1 MIFVA
6 QFRGAARH
14 TPLRRG
20 DSGGAQMPRRGT
32 ADDRN
37 ARGRHGPT
45 FFVVLIAALAAVA
58 PPAAAQTP
66 TNISAASGL
75 SEVSSA
81 RRSAGCRSTLPPASR
96 RAGYWSYRLVRGRK
110 CWSGPLRANA
120 NLHTRRVPRR
130 AAVLSRSTPTPPP
143 TPAPTPAP
151 SPAPTPSPSS
161 SPSSPP
167 SPTPSP
173 SLPPTPTTTPAPTPT
188 PSPSPTASPTP
199 SPLPTPATAPAPLP
213 APTPAATTTPTA
225 TPAPTPPPAPTP
237 TPSHR
242 ISAAFADAFV
252 VAPLPVAI
260 PLPPRPAPG
269 VRSVLFALVLS
280 ALVACAG
287 FLLVSRS
294 TGVRV
299 TGAAIAGPGQNVMTL
314 ITTDTFGYVKQ
325 NIDKL
330 VQQAGV

>member
-45 FFVVLIAALAAVA
+45 FFVALIAALAAVA

-110 CWSGPLRANA
+110 CWSGPLKANA
-120 NLHTRRVPRR
+120 NLHARRAPRR
-130 AAVLSRSTPTPPP
+130 AAILSRS
-143 TPAPTPAP
+143 APT
-151 SPAPTPSPSS
+151 
-161 SPSSPP
+161 
-167 SPTPSP
+167 
-173 SLPPTPTTTPAPTPT
+173 PTPT
-188 PSPSPTASPTP
+188 PSPSLTTSPPPT
-199 SPLPTPATAPAPLP
+199 PTPATTTM
-213 APTPAATTTPTA
+213 PT
-225 TPAPTPPPAPTP
+225 PTPPPAP
-237 TPSHR
+237 S
-242 ISAAFADAFV
+242 
-252 VAPLPVAI
+252 
-260 PLPPRPAPG
+260 PAP
-269 VRSVLFALVLS
+269 APT
-280 ALVACAG
+280 A
-287 FLLVSRS
+287 
-294 TGVRV
+294 
-299 TGAAIAGPGQNVMTL
+299 
-314 ITTDTFGYVKQ
+314 
-325 NIDKL
+325 
-330 VQQAGV
+330 